1 MALKHYGVLKG
12 RPISRRLGSGSSPH
26 YQIRVVDEGG
36 TDYRVAINVK
46 SRLAPSELMYHIK
59 PHFVHAITAI
69 VSPLASGF
77 NPLTHQPEGAG
88 SIIFAEIC
96 SSRGS

>member
-36 TDYRVAINVK
+36 TDYRVAVNVK

-59 PHFVHAITAI
+59 PHFVHPITAI
-69 VSPLASGF
+69 VSPLPSGF
-77 NPLTHQPEGAG
+77 NPPRPSARGGRARLY
-88 SIIFAEIC
+88 
-96 SSRGS
+96 SR